1 MVAATTTG
9 GLEQLFHT
17 QRLNLTLSS
26 TAIPT
31 ASRRYGAGRALRA
44 DVVAARV
51 RLGIHFPLRDV
62 DSRNLGLRLSNWTLE
77 HHFQPIDHD

>member
-26 TAIPT
+26 TAIPN
-31 ASRRYGAGRALRA
+31 ASRHYDTGRALRA
-44 DVVAARV
+44 DVVDARV
-51 RLGIHFPLRDV
+51 WLGVHFRFADV
-62 DSRNLGLRLSNWTLE
+62 DGRNLGLRLSDWTLE